1 MGRFCDRQVC
11 GWGSRG
17 ELAGSRSAWD
27 HQPVDRGGSSEGAAA
42 RSERQLELLDRSLDG
57 IAIVQQSDG
66 TLVYANPAL
75 KALLGS
81 GREELE
87 GALGEAIRS
96 GRTDAVEL
104 AHPDFGALRLIIV
117 PRDARRAAERQWRRD
132 LRRELARAR
141 RRRWPLTV
149 GAIALDAGASTQVA
163 ASAWASVLRDEDSV
177 TPHEAGVFLL
187 VLPDCAV
194 EPAQRAAER
203 IRRATPAP
211 ATVSIGLA
219 AWVAGEEL
227 ESVVTRALG
236 ALADAR
242 AAGGNQT
249 IIAPSRTG
257 ATSF

>member
-1 MGRFCDRQVC
+1 MI
-11 GWGSRG
+11 SR
-17 ELAGSRSAWD
+17 ELAGGRPAWD
-27 HQPVDRGGSSEGAAA
+27 HQPVYGSGSSEGAAA
-42 RSERQLELLDRSLDG
+42 RSERQLELFDRSLDG

-81 GREELE
+81 GTEELE

-117 PRDARRAAERQWRRD
+117 PRDARRAAERPWHRD

-149 GAIALDAGASTQVA
+149 GAIALDAGGSTQVA

-177 TPHEAGVFLL
+177 TPHEAGVYLL
-187 VLPDCAV
+187 VLPDCPV
-194 EPAQRAAER
+194 EAAQRVVAAR
-203 IRRATPAP
+203 VMRATPAP

-219 AWVAGEEL
+219 AWVSGEEL

-236 ALADAR
+236 ALVDAR
-242 AAGGNQT
+242 AAGSDQA
-249 IIAPSRTG
+249 IIAPPRTG
-257 ATSF
+257 AKSA

>member
-1 MGRFCDRQVC
+1 
-11 GWGSRG
+11 
-17 ELAGSRSAWD
+17 
-27 HQPVDRGGSSEGAAA
+27 VDGGGSSEGAAA

-57 IAIVQQSDG
+57 IAVVRQSDG

-81 GREELE
+81 EREELE
-87 GALGEAIRS
+87 EALSEAIGG

-117 PRDARRAAERQWRRD
+117 PRDARRAAERPWHRD

-149 GAIALDAGASTQVA
+149 GAIALDAGGSTQVA

-187 VLPDCAV
+187 VLPDCPA
-194 EPAQRAAER
+194 EAAQRVAAR
-203 IRRATPAP
+203 IRSATPAP

-227 ESVVTRALG
+227 ESVVTRALR
-236 ALADAR
+236 ALAEAR
-242 AAGGNQT
+242 AAGSNRV

-257 ATSF
+257 AE